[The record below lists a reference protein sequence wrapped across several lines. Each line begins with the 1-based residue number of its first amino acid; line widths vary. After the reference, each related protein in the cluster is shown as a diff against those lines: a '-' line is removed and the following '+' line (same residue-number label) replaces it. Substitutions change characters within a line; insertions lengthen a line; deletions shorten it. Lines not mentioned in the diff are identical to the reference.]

1 MAIAIAIA
9 IAIAATMQNQNAL
22 TGQIFIHLTRIASR
36 NLRARDW
43 EVIVKKE
50 EIGEYQP
57 PL

>member
-1 MAIAIAIA
+1 MAIAIA